1 MKKLIIISMIVLL
14 PSCAWAWSSK
24 DIAWFSAFTVTNTAD
39 FVLTYDAI
47 KDPDKC
53 EGNPILGDMDE
64 DNIYYYYIGSE
75 LLILGIASLLP
86 DEVRSNYFLIP
97 VSYTHLTLPTIYS
110 V

>member
-1 MKKLIIISMIVLL
+1 
-14 PSCAWAWSSK
+14 
-24 DIAWFSAFTVTNTAD
+24 VTNTAD

-97 VSYTHLTLPTIYS
+97 LTVIKIGCVGHNLS
-110 V
+110 VGCEFDF